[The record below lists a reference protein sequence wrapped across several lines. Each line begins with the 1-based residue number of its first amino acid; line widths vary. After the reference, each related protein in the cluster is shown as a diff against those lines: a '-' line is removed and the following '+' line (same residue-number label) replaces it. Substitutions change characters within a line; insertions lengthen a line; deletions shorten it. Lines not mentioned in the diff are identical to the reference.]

1 MLALILL
8 LIGILLEAILSWY
21 VCRYNM
27 HMFQLNTYRNREML
41 PWLRQNWKRQGVLIL
56 QGLLLVLGGLLKNPV
71 LLIISY
77 FLTGFSI
84 YYFRFL
90 KRYLKKKKL
99 VFTMR
104 VKRLL
109 VTDGILSYGIPL
121 LASVL
126 CLVRF
131 SSENKAFGTA
141 GILFWTSTGTSAA
154 LGLFLAAFALLTSFQ
169 AFAIMLSNTI
179 NHPMEEAINRH
190 YINDAK
196 RILSENPDLTVIGI
210 TGSYGKTSVKFYL
223 NTLLR
228 DHFNVLMTPGNYN
241 TPMGVVKTVR
251 SSLKPTHEI
260 FLCEMGARHVGDIKE
275 ICDIAHPDL
284 GVITAIGPQHLDT
297 FFNMEN
303 IVKTK
308 FELADALPK
317 KGKIFLNMDNDYIKE
332 NAKKYRPEQIVSYS
346 TGSSAASTEDA
357 KADKAAS
364 ASVKLSGY
372 RAENIEVS
380 RQGTGFTF
388 VTPSGESQ
396 RYQMRLIGAHNVIN
410 VVGALAVAYELG
422 MSLEE
427 LRVPVRRIQPV
438 EHRMQMRENALAT
451 IIDDAYNSN
460 PVGSKAAVETLKLF
474 DGLRILVTPGMIEL
488 GDRQEEFNYKFGTY
502 AADCC
507 DYILTVGHANR
518 EAIRKGALDSGFPE
532 KKLYS
537 FTLLED
543 AMKFAYQIKD
553 RGHKYILLENDLPDQ
568 Y

>member
-1 MLALILL
+1 MNLNLILII
-8 LIGILLEAILSWY
+8 IGMVLEAFLWWY

-27 HMFQLNTYRNREML
+27 HMFQLNTYRNGEMK
-41 PWLRQNWKRQGVLIL
+41 PWLKQNWKRQGVLIL
-56 QGLLLVLGGLLKNPV
+56 QGLLVILGGLLRNPV
-71 LLIISY
+71 LLVISY
-77 FLTGFSI
+77 LLTGFSI
-84 YYFRFL
+84 YYFHFL

-104 VKRLL
+104 VKRML
-109 VTDGILSYGIPL
+109 VTDTILSFGIPL
-121 LASVL
+121 ILAILCMVFLSQGSVRL
-126 CLVRF
+126 SL
-131 SSENKAFGTA
+131 AFG
-141 GILFWTSTGTSAA
+141 I
-154 LGLFLAAFALLTSFQ
+154 FLAVQALLTSLQ
-169 AFAIMLSNTI
+169 ARIIMLSNTI
-179 NHPMEEAINRH
+179 NHPIEQGINQH

-196 RILSENPDLTVIGI
+196 RILAENPDLTVIGI

-297 FFNMEN
+297 FFNMDN

-308 FELADALPK
+308 FELADALPEN
-317 KGKIFLNMDNDYIKE
+317 GKIFLNMDNDYIRKNSE
-332 NAKKYRPEQIVSYS
+332 KYRPEQIVGYS
-346 TGSSAASTEDA
+346 TG
-357 KADKAAS
+357 K
-364 ASVKLSGY
+364 SGY
-372 RAENIEVS
+372 RAEDIQVS

-388 VTPSGESQ
+388 YTPDGQSC

-410 VVGALAVAYELG
+410 VVGALAVAHELG
-422 MSLEE
+422 MTLEE

-438 EHRMQMRENALAT
+438 EHRMQMRENGLAT

-474 DGLRILVTPGMIEL
+474 DGVRILVTPGMIEL

-518 EAIRKGALDSGFPE
+518 EAIRKGASDAGFPE
-532 KKLYS
+532 KKLLS
-537 FTLLED
+537 FTLLEE